1 MTAVNECLILA
12 AGNGSRIASVSG
24 GVPKPLVRLRGIPLL
39 EHVITSC
46 LEAGITRFVIV
57 VGYRADQIRHWFAER
72 ALSGIYVT
80 LIENSEYHKANGVSA
95 LAAKT
100 ELHNPFL
107 LLMSDHIFEP
117 KTAKALAQQPLAD
130 DEVILAVDHN
140 VDRVFDLDDATKVK
154 CEADHIVDIGK
165 DLARYDAL
173 DTGMFLCSPA
183 LFHRLES
190 AKRDGNCSLSDGM
203 RQLAREQKL
212 RAFDIG
218 DAHWQ
223 DVDSPEALAHAESI
237 FDVDFPENPLAES
250 WSMLRIPSKAQLP
263 VRLIAIAMS
272 AGFFLYLIW
281 RSGPSKLWKSLSELG
296 WGIILVIAL
305 AGVSHLARTW
315 GWRLTLGDDQ
325 HKISFS
331 RLVGLRLGAEAAG
344 QLGILGQTLGDSV
357 RVSRMSAEIPVASGL
372 ASVTFDRGL
381 YVVTATV

>member
-1 MTAVNECLILA
+1 MAAVNQCLILA
-12 AGNGSRIASVSG
+12 AGNGSRIAPVSR
-24 GVPKPLVRLRGIPLL
+24 GVPKPLVPLRGIPLL
-39 EHVITSC
+39 EHVMTSC
-46 LEAGITRFVIV
+46 QEAGITRFVIV
-57 VGYRADQIRHWFAER
+57 VGYRADQIRSWFAQRSFEDI
-72 ALSGIYVT
+72 SVT
-80 LIENSEYHKANGVSA
+80 LIENLEYHKANGVSA
-95 LAAKT
+95 LAAKD

-117 KTAKALAQQPLAD
+117 KTAKALAQQPLGD

-140 VDRVFDLDDATKVK
+140 VESVFDLDDATKVK

-237 FDVDFPENPLAES
+237 FDVDFSENPFAES
-250 WSMLRIPSKAQLP
+250 
-263 VRLIAIAMS
+263 
-272 AGFFLYLIW
+272 
-281 RSGPSKLWKSLSELG
+281 
-296 WGIILVIAL
+296 LVDA
-305 AGVSHLARTW
+305 
-315 GWRLTLGDDQ
+315 
-325 HKISFS
+325 
-331 RLVGLRLGAEAAG
+331 
-344 QLGILGQTLGDSV
+344 
-357 RVSRMSAEIPVASGL
+357 
-372 ASVTFDRGL
+372 
-381 YVVTATV
+381 